1 MISMGVVTALL
12 LIGTLAGLVTL
23 VALSRLRMQVG
34 PAMGVIL
41 PLLPMA
47 YLLNRFIRAPFFEYL
62 GTQANLP
69 PFLDLEMPW
78 WFLGLWWLF
87 PPMLE
92 EWAKA
97 LSLLFPPASRLL
109 QDARAAF
116 LGGILAG
123 LAYALGETVYVHW
136 ATPDPSAVNLAGY
149 AAERAAFTLLHGA
162 LTAQVALGL
171 ARGRGSALRAFLAAA
186 GLHALAI
193 LGIVL
198 MQVGLIEPLAALIAL
213 WVGTF
218 LALGWGIWQARRL
231 FRKAETESLDGLGAP

>member
-1 MISMGVVTALL
+1 MTSMGVVTALL
-12 LIGTLAGLVTL
+12 LTGTLAGMVLL
-23 VALSRLRMQVG
+23 AGLSRLRTRVWSTAG
-34 PAMGVIL
+34 AVL

-47 YLLNRFIRAPFFEYL
+47 YLLNRFIRAPFFDYL

-87 PPMLE
+87 PPLLE
-92 EWAKA
+92 EWTKA
-97 LSLLFPPASRLL
+97 LVFLFPPASRLL
-109 QDARAAF
+109 QDARPAF
-116 LGGILAG
+116 LGGMLAG

-136 ATPDPSAVNLAGY
+136 ATPDPSVVNLAGY

-171 ARGRGSALRAFLAAA
+171 ARGRGGALRAFLAAA

-213 WVGTF
+213 WAGTL
-218 LALGWGIWQARRL
+218 LALGWGFWQARRL
-231 FRKAETESLDGLGAP
+231 FREKDAESLDNLGAR